1 MAKDQISR
9 EIFDAMMQ
17 EMIGNYSGDRY
28 DEPRRSGPSRST
40 PRSQSYRY
48 EEDYRDNGRYHRE
61 PPLRSPRDDYRSRAP
76 ESRRSSYPGPHR
88 REYDEDL
95 HHAYSDRRRSGSPSR
110 SRDRYYPE
118 HRDHDLS
125 YSRSRDASWSEEPD
139 YYQDHAPYRDR
150 GMVSPRER
158 GGGYSQRGWGPSP
171 REDPRGPRSRGPSQ
185 GPRPRGSSQGLP
197 VRGSG
202 PPPRGRG
209 AFPTRGR
216 GTTFVARGRGGFPSR
231 GRPLTQRGRGGRQG
245 FTRGGTAGEK
255 APVREQS
262 LKALME
268 KADAVSNC
276 ESQVIRWAGF
286 LDVSDTEFTPKNPA
300 HSTLETDTCINTLT
314 SFRCFFKP
322 ELRYFCFLAVRT
334 LNHSALKKPKI
345 DGDFF
350 QLLMD
355 KGAVT
360 DKFSFSKIINPLDK
374 HLTIFQTYLLK
385 SAHPLLLACNEH
397 ELNLKKAGEDAAAAT
412 SSEETSA
419 IEKSISLCRKGLVLL
434 GQTFAVVTAFRQ
446 EKILEAAGLLDA
458 APKPSDYPNLDDS
471 LLFGKEYV
479 ARLKAWLEESK
490 HKIKVKS
497 DQVVPQKGLK
507 PEPKVKETLDS
518 LLENAIHVWKES
530 EAMREKEA
538 ELKKEAEKKTE
549 KAKETEPKK
558 EEDGDE
564 KEVAAEVKEEEK
576 EEDKSDTDK
585 EKEMEV
591 ETEKEPEKEKPDF
604 WFLFD
609 EESQEFKYYQQKL
622 AEIQKLK
629 RDAAEAKLKA
639 EKQKLKAAQLAAAE
653 KAAAELKAAE
663 KVAAEKR
670 AAEKA
675 AAKEAAEKAAAEKK
689 AAQKAAAEKA
699 STEKSEKTE
708 KAAKEPAVKKT
719 IAKTVTPAKQKKQKK
734 AATKALT
741 GILKKTKA
749 ATSTDSNDSQE
760 VDAKTKE
767 TAENLARFIV
777 QMGTGAEDFN
787 MESLTSNPEFWF
799 LNEEES
805 AAFKFYETKLTEFR
819 EAPEKTESS
828 ESVKLDVES
837 KDSES
842 EKSPQ
847 KTKDSKSKDKSDV
860 SEAQEGDAQ
869 VSESQDN
876 EESEERTSQDQM
888 ECDATES
895 AGSDGASQSAT
906 STPARSPLTRKRG
919 RPMRGGRGGPA
930 KRACPAEEPKVE
942 EPNRVGN
949 EKPSGRPA
957 LRKKQT
963 KQKEAELSAED
974 DGIKVGDASGDEG
987 DE

>member
-1 MAKDQISR
+1 MAKEQISR

-61 PPLRSPRDDYRSRAP
+61 APIRSPRDDYRSRAP

-88 REYDEDL
+88 RDYEEDP

-110 SRDRYYPE
+110 SRDRYYPD

-125 YSRSRDASWSEEPD
+125 YSRSRDASWAEEPD
-139 YYQDHAPYRDR
+139 YYQDHGAYRER

-171 REDPRGPRSRGPSQ
+171 RDDPRAPRSRGPSQ
-185 GPRPRGSSQGLP
+185 GLRPRGTSQGLP
-197 VRGSG
+197 MRGSG

-209 AFPTRGR
+209 TFPTRGR
-216 GTTFVARGRGGFPSR
+216 GTTFVARGRGFPTR
-231 GRPLTQRGRGGRQG
+231 GRPITQRGRGGRQG
-245 FTRGGTAGEK
+245 FSRGGAINEK

-286 LDVSDTEFTPKNPA
+286 LDVGDSEFTPKNPA

-360 DKFSFSKIINPLDK
+360 DKFSFSKTINPLDK

-397 ELNLKKAGEDAAAAT
+397 ELNLKKAGEDAAAET
-412 SSEETSA
+412 PSEEATA
-419 IEKSISLCRKGLVLL
+419 IEKSVSLCRKGLVLL

-471 LLFGKEYV
+471 LLFGKEYMT
-479 ARLKAWLEESK
+479 RLKAWLEESK

-507 PEPKVKETLDS
+507 PEPKVKQTLDS
-518 LLENAIHVWKES
+518 LLVNAINAWKES
-530 EAMREKEA
+530 EAMREKAEKEA
-538 ELKKEAEKKTE
+538 ELKKETEKKTE
-549 KAKETEPKK
+549 KETEPKK
-558 EEDGDE
+558 EAKDGDE
-564 KEVAAEVKEEEK
+564 KEAAAEVKEEEEK
-576 EEDKSDTDK
+576 EEDTSDTDK
-585 EKEMEV
+585 EKETEMET

-639 EKQKLKAAQLAAAE
+639 EKLKLKAAEKAAAE

-663 KVAAEKR
+663 KAAAEKR

-699 STEKSEKTE
+699 ATEKSEKTE
-708 KAAKEPAVKKT
+708 KTAKEPAVKKT

-749 ATSTDSNDSQE
+749 AVSTESSDSQE

-777 QMGTGAEDFN
+777 QMGTGAKDFN

-805 AAFKFYETKLTEFR
+805 AAYKFYETKLTEFR
-819 EAPEKTESS
+819 ESPEKAESS
-828 ESVKLDVES
+828 DSVKLDVES

-842 EKSPQ
+842 EKSDPSPQ
-847 KTKDSKSKDKSDV
+847 KTKDSKSKEKSDV
-860 SEAQEGDAQ
+860 SEALEVE

-876 EESEERTSQDQM
+876 EDQM

-974 DGIKVGDASGDEG
+974 DGIKVGDGSGDEG